1 MHPLMEDISKLKES
15 ELESKISDLSR
26 KYFMTHNPNVQSQIA
41 LMLDMYKIEL
51 RSRREKN
58 IIEEYQKRDRDL
70 DNLINVN

>member
-1 MHPLMEDISKLKES
+1 MEDISKFKDS
-15 ELESKISDLSR
+15 ELENKISELSR
-26 KYFMTHNPNVQSQIA
+26 KYFMTSNSNVQHQIS
-41 LMLDMYKIEL
+41 LILESYKIEL